1 MHICKSTRKRDWIS
15 LWIDSLIYVDIFHN
29 TSEQDKVLFTNI
41 ITEAAENVIQWT
53 PAYYLCNFPQKS
65 SSHHHLHLPV
75 GKHSSLKAE
84 TEYLT
89 EKSIALAEITT
100 GIR

>member
-41 ITEAAENVIQWT
+41 ITEAAENVMQWT
-53 PAYYLCNFPQKS
+53 PA
-65 SSHHHLHLPV
+65 
-75 GKHSSLKAE
+75 
-84 TEYLT
+84 
-89 EKSIALAEITT
+89 
-100 GIR
+100 